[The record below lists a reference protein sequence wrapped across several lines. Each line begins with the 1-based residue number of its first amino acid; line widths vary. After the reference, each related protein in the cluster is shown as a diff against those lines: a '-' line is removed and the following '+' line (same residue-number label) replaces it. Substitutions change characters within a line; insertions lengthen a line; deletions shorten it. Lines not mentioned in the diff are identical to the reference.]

1 MTMVALRYDLR
12 VPAFASTTHA
22 AQYRACLDQCAW
34 GDEHGVDAIVLSEHH
49 GTDDGYMP
57 APVTL
62 AAAIAGCTRRAHLT
76 ISALLVPLHDPVR
89 LAEQLAT
96 VDVLSGGRIGF
107 IAGLGYRY
115 EEFEMAG
122 VDRSRRGALLE
133 EYVDV
138 MRRAWTG
145 EPFEWRGRT
154 IRVTPAPVSKPHPL
168 MMIGGSTE
176 IAARRAARL
185 RLPFFP
191 AIGDPALAEV
201 YRDEC
206 AAVGFNGGWASLPSG
221 PGMVMVSEDPERTWA
236 EVGRHAL
243 FDAQT
248 YAGWQTAGQR
258 SAVHVEARDVDDPE
272 LKRVY
277 RVVTPD
283 ECVAMAQDGD
293 ALSTIVLHPLMGGIS
308 PELGWESLEL
318 FASKVLPRIKPAP
331 EPAAS

>member
-1 MTMVALRYDLR
+1 
-12 VPAFASTTHA
+12 
-22 AQYRACLDQCAW
+22 
-34 GDEHGVDAIVLSEHH
+34 
-49 GTDDGYMP
+49 
-57 APVTL
+57 
-62 AAAIAGCTRRAHLT
+62 
-76 ISALLVPLHDPVR
+76 
-89 LAEQLAT
+89 
-96 VDVLSGGRIGF
+96 
-107 IAGLGYRY
+107 
-115 EEFEMAG
+115 MAG

-258 SAVHVEARDVDDPE
+258 SAVHVDARDVDDPE